1 MQILQAVYDDPCSKI
16 AKFVPLENYSFRK
29 FVFARRGLYTSET
42 LPISSISSAW
52 AGDLNGR
59 VKQCSSE
66 NATRGKRK
74 GQSKRPSTKRGI
86 MQIPPIKIV
95 NSGETYFINRA
106 TDSTYVEKKDDGNN
120 TIGRGGKHTNTPGR
134 KLDGGNLQQKTEGN
148 PARKREEN

>member
-74 GQSKRPSTKRGI
+74 GQSKRQKSTKRGI

-95 NSGETYFINRA
+95 NSGETYFINKA
-106 TDSTYVEKKDDGNN
+106 TEKRRYYGNN
-120 TIGRGGKHTNTPGR
+120 TIRRGGKHTNTPGR
-134 KLDGGNLQQKTEGN
+134 KLDGDNLLI
-148 PARKREEN
+148 